1 MRKIFG
7 KKKIPGFKIEENMSH
22 TEEGTWPGSAIW
34 KSNNTPA
41 GSTVSTFNEAEES
54 VGWGGP
60 EEIKKEIPW
69 QPHLKLHRISLDK
82 EKNIWYCSNTN
93 GWYFTDETERLHG
106 PFLSWSAA
114 VRQLKAYIE
123 HTYVGG

>member
-7 KKKIPGFKIEENMSH
+7 KKKIPGFKIEENMSY
-22 TEEGTWPGSAIW
+22 TEAW

-41 GSTVSTFNEAEES
+41 GSTVSTFNEHEDS

-69 QPHLKLHRISLDK
+69 QPHLKLHKIQLDRV
-82 EKNIWYCSNTN
+82 KNIWYCSNTN
-93 GWYFTDETERLHG
+93 RWYFTDETERLHG

-114 VRQLKAYIE
+114 VRQLEAHVE
-123 HTYVGG
+123 HWIGG

>member
-7 KKKIPGFKIEENMSH
+7 KKKIPGFKIEENMSY
-22 TEEGTWPGSAIW
+22 TEKGTWPGSAIW

-41 GSTVSTFNEAEES
+41 GSTVSTFNEAEDS

-69 QPHLKLHRISLDK
+69 QPHLKLHKIQLDRV
-82 EKNIWYCSNTN
+82 KNIWYCSNTN
-93 GWYFTDETERLHG
+93 RWYFTDETERLHG

-114 VRQLKAYIE
+114 VRQLEAHVE
-123 HTYVGG
+123 HWIGG